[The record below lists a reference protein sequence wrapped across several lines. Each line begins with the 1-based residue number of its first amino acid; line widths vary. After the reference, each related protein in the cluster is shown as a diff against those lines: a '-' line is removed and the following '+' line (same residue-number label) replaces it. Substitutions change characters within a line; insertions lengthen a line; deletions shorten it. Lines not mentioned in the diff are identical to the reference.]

1 MIKEELGAPPEEL
14 WASFDPTP
22 IASASLAQ
30 VSRDGWVKG
39 RVGEREGG
47 REGGLTE
54 MEVTELGGQCNVSAM
69 GHTRVFGWH

>member
-1 MIKEELGAPPEEL
+1 LDYLLPREITDTLKVLLNRAPVSSYPDVRAVIEEELGAPPEAL

-30 VSRDGWVKG
+30 VSRDGWVKV

-47 REGGLTE
+47 
-54 MEVTELGGQCNVSAM
+54 
-69 GHTRVFGWH
+69 